1 MENLKKK
8 RVLITGVAGQDGSYM
23 AELCLSL
30 GLEVHGFVRNVSSPN
45 LFRLQRIIQDPALN
59 ARFHLYFGDILEFKF
74 VNSLM
79 QRIQPDLVFNFAAQS
94 HVLRSFELPEMTF
107 QTNNL
112 GLLHII
118 SSTEFSGQPVKIY
131 QASSS
136 ELFGNSAAPQGF
148 DTDFDPQSPYAI
160 AKLSAH
166 FMSKLYNTRDNL
178 DIRSGILFN
187 HESYR
192 RGEEFVT
199 KKIVLNAARIS
210 NEIKNGFANK
220 VIKKLRLGNLDAR
233 RDWGWAPEYMLG
245 VLNST
250 LSKGDCELII
260 GTGKS
265 ASVKEFCSRAFAN
278 FNLEFEEWTEYDL
291 SLERPSEVH
300 FLQASVDDVQKS
312 LGWVPKF
319 DWKNV
324 CDFMCEEE
332 LASREQNINWKELAE
347 DRNLLYEF

>member
-1 MENLKKK
+1 MKDLKKK
-8 RVLITGVAGQDGSYM
+8 RVLITGIAGQDGSYM

-59 ARFHLYFGDILEFKF
+59 PGFHLYFGDILEFKF

-79 QRIQPDLVFNFAAQS
+79 QNIQPDFVFNFAAQS

-118 SSTEFSGQPVKIY
+118 SSTEFSGKQVKIY

-148 DTDFDPQSPYAI
+148 DTVFDPQSPYAI

-166 FMSKLYNTRDNL
+166 FMSKLYKMRDNL

-192 RGEEFVT
+192 RGDDFVT
-199 KKIVLNAARIS
+199 KKIVLSAARIS
-210 NEIKNGFANK
+210 KQIKNGFASQD
-220 VIKKLRLGNLDAR
+220 IKKLPLGNLDAR

-245 VLNST
+245 VLSST
-250 LSKGDCELII
+250 VSDENCELII

-265 ASVKEFCSRAFAN
+265 ASVREFASRAFAN
-278 FNLEFEEWTEYDL
+278 FDLDFEEWTEHD
-291 SLERPSEVH
+291 SSFERPSEVH
-300 FLQASVDDVQKS
+300 FLEANVDDVRRS

-319 DWKNV
+319 GWQNV
-324 CDFMCEEE
+324 CDLMCEEE
-332 LASREQNINWKELAE
+332 LASREENINWKELATE
-347 DRNLLYEF
+347 RNLLYEF

>member
-30 GLEVHGFVRNVSSPN
+30 GMEVHGFVRNVSSPN
-45 LFRLQRIIQDPALN
+45 IFRLQRIIQDPALN
-59 ARFHLYFGDILEFKF
+59 AGFHLYFGDILEFKF
-74 VNSLM
+74 VHSLM
-79 QRIQPDLVFNFAAQS
+79 EKIQPDLVFNFAAQS

-118 SSTEFSGQPVKIY
+118 SSAKFSRQPVKIY

-136 ELFGNSAAPQGF
+136 ELFGNSTAPQGF

-166 FMSKLYNTRDNL
+166 FMSKLYNKRDNL
-178 DIRSGILFN
+178 DLRSGILFN

-199 KKIVLNAARIS
+199 KKIVLTAARIS
-210 NEIKNGFANK
+210 NEIKIGFANK
-220 VIKKLRLGNLDAR
+220 EIKKLRLGNLDAR

-250 LSKGDCELII
+250 LSEGDCELII

-278 FNLEFEEWTEYDL
+278 FDLEFEEWTEYDL

-312 LGWVPKF
+312 LGWVPRF

-324 CDFMCEEE
+324 CDFMCEAE
-332 LASREQNINWKELAE
+332 LVSREQNINWKELTE